1 MKAGLITALALA
13 VSINSGCFYLVEE
26 GNGGVAERFPIPEH
40 QKNYDER
47 LAHCLE
53 VYLRHLDQGVD
64 RLHPATYSEIE
75 HRMIQS
81 QRLYSARYYE
91 HSLFQLQ
98 QAERMLRAM
107 NQTYRHQFVQLQ
119 PSCNAPNGQE
129 LCI

>member
-26 GNGGVAERFPIPEH
+26 GNGGVAERFPIPVH
-40 QKNYDER
+40 QENYDER
-47 LAHCLE
+47 LAHCLG
-53 VYLRHLDQGVD
+53 VYLRHLDHGVD
-64 RLHPATYSEIE
+64 RLYPATYSEIE

-98 QAERMLRAM
+98 QAERMLRLM
-107 NQTYRHQFVQLQ
+107 NQEYRRQLVQLQ
-119 PSCNAPNGQE
+119 PSCNATHGQE
-129 LCI
+129 FCI